1 MGTPDFAVAPLKKLV
16 EGGYNIK
23 VGEKYMNTELN
34 SKNKVVFNF
43 EDTATTV
50 YSWNA
55 EYKTFT
61 YTLSDEVYYLGT
73 YNTFATL
80 SGSKMSYAATS
91 FVGRLYAA

>member
-1 MGTPDFAVAPLKKLV
+1 
-16 EGGYNIK
+16 
-23 VGEKYMNTELN
+23 MNTELN

-43 EDTATTV
+43 EDAATTV
-50 YSWNA
+50 YSWNT

-61 YTLSDEVYYLGT
+61 YTLSDEAYYLGT

-80 SGSKMSYAATS
+80 SGSKMSYAKTS